1 MHTQSAHDL
10 PPDSLARALGWFS
23 VALGAAE
30 LVAPGAMSRLIGAPS
45 DARTLSLIRTM
56 GARELGNGIAI
67 LTRPDSA
74 APLWA
79 RVAGDATDLAF
90 LGSALS
96 GEYVNQRRLLTTTAA
111 VVGVTALDVIC
122 AQRLGGAT
130 TTSRDASS
138 AARITKAVTINKP
151 AEQVYAFWHELAN
164 LPRFMRY
171 VESVE
176 RLADGRSRWRAQG
189 PGGIT
194 VQWDAETIAERENEL
209 IAWRSLPGSRIHTS
223 GTVQFQPA
231 PGARGTEVHVEMDF
245 RPPVGAIGRTV
256 AWMSGRDPAQQLNE
270 DLRRLKQLLETGEI
284 AVSEGEG
291 LRRPGRPTGD
301 PERVR
306 TLAGVQP

>member
-1 MHTQSAHDL
+1 MDTQSARDL
-10 PPDSLARALGWFS
+10 PPDALARALGWFS

-30 LVAPGAMSRLIGAPS
+30 LAAPGVMSRLIGAPADS
-45 DARTLSLIRTM
+45 RTLSLIRTM
-56 GARELGNGIAI
+56 GARELGNGLAI
-67 LTRPDSA
+67 LGKPNSA

-90 LGSALS
+90 LSSAFS
-96 GEYVNQRRLLTTTAA
+96 SEYVNKRRLLMSTAA
-111 VVGVTALDVIC
+111 IAGVTALDVFC
-122 AQRLGGAT
+122 AQRVGTESASGAHQ
-130 TTSRDASS
+130 RDA
-138 AARITKAVTINKP
+138 RVVKAITINKP
-151 AEQVYAFWHELAN
+151 VEHVYAFWQQLEN

-171 VESVE
+171 VESVV
-176 RLADGRSRWRAQG
+176 RLPDGRSQWRAQG
-189 PGGIT
+189 PGGIA

-209 IAWRSLPGSRIHTS
+209 IAWRSLPGSRVHTS
-223 GTVQFQPA
+223 GTVQFRPA

-245 RPPVGAIGRTV
+245 RPPVGAVGRTV
-256 AWMSGRDPAQQLNE
+256 AWLSGRDPSRQLNE

-291 LRRPGRPTGD
+291 LWRPGRPTGD

>member
-1 MHTQSAHDL
+1 MHTQSARDL

-30 LVAPGAMSRLIGAPS
+30 LVAPGVMSRLIGAS
-45 DARTLSLIRTM
+45 ADTRTLSLIRTM

-67 LTRPDSA
+67 LTKPDSA

-90 LGSALS
+90 LGSAFS
-96 GEYVNQRRLLTTTAA
+96 GEYVNQRRLLAATAA
-111 VVGVTALDVIC
+111 VVGVTAVDIVC
-122 AQRLGGAT
+122 AQRLAGAT
-130 TTSRDASS
+130 TSSHASS
-138 AARITKAVTINKP
+138 PARVAKAVTINKP
-151 AEQVYAFWHELAN
+151 VEQVYGFWHQLEN

-171 VESVE
+171 VDSVE

-189 PGGIT
+189 PGGIS

-256 AWMSGRDPAQQLNE
+256 AWMSGRDPSHQLNE

-291 LRRPGRPTGD
+291 LWRPGRPTGD